1 VGPIT
6 PYRFVVALL
15 LSAVVSLL
23 AWRGHA
29 LDRSGALAAWGVG
42 FFTFSF
48 GGMAGAVVLL
58 TFFISSSVL
67 SRLFTRRKAGVNE
80 KFSKGSQ
87 RDWGQVLANGGLA
100 AFLIAGTYI
109 FDNPGW
115 LWPAFCGALA
125 AVNADTW
132 ATELGVLSPALPRRI
147 SNGAEV
153 EKGASGG
160 VTWLGYAVAIAGSGL
175 VAGVGWLF
183 QPQVPAG
190 AFIMLVTLAGVF
202 GTTVDSWLGDTVQAI
217 YFCAHCQ
224 KETERH
230 PLHSCGTPTYR
241 QRGWRWLN
249 NDRVNFFCS
258 LSGAILAGLAWWY
271 WFSRLSGS

>member
-1 VGPIT
+1 VF
-6 PYRFVVALL
+6 RFALAFV
-15 LSAVVSLL
+15 LSSLVSLL
-23 AWRGHA
+23 AWRGRA

-42 FFTFSF
+42 FFIFGF
-48 GGMAGAVVLL
+48 GGLAGAAVLL
-58 TFFISSSVL
+58 TFFVSSSVL
-67 SRLFTRRKAGVNE
+67 SRLFAGRKAAVNE

-100 AFLIAGTYI
+100 SFIAAIAYFSGYPAW
-109 FDNPGW
+109 F
-115 LWPAFCGALA
+115 WPAFCGALA

-147 SNGAEV
+147 SNGAQV
-153 EKGASGG
+153 ERGTSGG
-160 VTWLGYAVAIAGSGL
+160 VTWLGYAVALAGSGV
-175 VAGVGWLF
+175 VAMVGWLF
-183 QPQVPAG
+183 LPQIPAG
-190 AFIMLVTLAGVF
+190 AFIPLVTLAGVM

-217 YFCAHCQ
+217 YFCAHCR

-249 NDRVNFFCS
+249 NDWVNFFCS
-258 LSGAILAGLAWWY
+258 LSGAILAALAWWY
-271 WFSRLSGS
+271 WLSRLSGS